1 MSKDYFARRALSN
14 SGIKRILQS
23 PAHFKYYTDN
33 KGADTTAMRQGR
45 AFHLL
50 ILQPK
55 LAHLIATFDA
65 TKTLTS
71 KAGTAFLEANPDKI
85 VLTADELHEV
95 LLWTSALL
103 DNKKMMCLIDSCS
116 VEYEVYNQIESSF
129 GLIDCKAMLDA
140 HNDQV
145 IIDLKTTDK
154 SAQDFV
160 WEARK
165 YSLDVQAAW
174 YRAMMLKNDGRQR
187 DFYFV
192 VVEKNPPFGV
202 LIYKAS
208 DEFIAKGWEKCERA
222 IDLYGHAIAANLWL
236 SYDSDTILTL

>member
-33 KGADTTAMRQGR
+33 KGADTAAMRQGR

-65 TKTLTS
+65 TKTLAS

-103 DNKKMMCLIDSCS
+103 KHSKIERLIDSCS
-116 VEYEVYNQIESSF
+116 VEHEFYSDVESSY
-129 GLIDCKAMLDA
+129 GPIHCKAMLDA
-140 HNDQV
+140 HNDQL

-154 SAQDFV
+154 SAQDFM
-160 WEARK
+160 WEAKK

-174 YRAMMLKNDGRQR
+174 YQFMTKKEDGRQR

-202 LIYKAS
+202 LIYKAG
-208 DEFIAKGWEKCERA
+208 DEFIAKGWEKCEKA
-222 IDLYGHAIAANLWL
+222 IELYGQAIVTDLWPA
-236 SYDSDTILTL
+236 YDSNNILTL